1 MKDEISNDEFIQR
14 TAAGAAATTFG
25 VLGGS
30 FGMALG
36 PVGSIFGAV
45 VGGGAG
51 YILGSYGSSFIPKS
65 SIGILT
71 DTISNEINSYSKICY
86 ESEIK
91 TIFMMFKT
99 YLKATYESF
108 AKDSKSEE
116 SKEIILEFYRSYVNK
131 TLIGEI

>member
-1 MKDEISNDEFIQR
+1 MLKRILDYLIKSLPKGVKNTISSAFFNI
-14 TAAGAAATTFG
+14 
-25 VLGGS
+25 
-30 FGMALG
+30 
-36 PVGSIFGAV
+36 
-45 VGGGAG
+45 
-51 YILGSYGSSFIPKS
+51 YSFIPKS
-65 SIGILT
+65 DIRILT